1 MVLMLFCLCTYTNVF
16 ADDHAITGKI
26 LSDKNQP
33 IEGAVVLLLSL
44 PDSVFVANAVTDSL
58 GTFGLAANTE
68 AQKGGLLVVSCIG
81 YERKEMSVTGEKSLL
96 ITLKETSHQLKGV
109 TVTSKSTVKGLPGG
123 YAFTPGGAE
132 MLLQNGLDL
141 LKVTPMLDVSGGMQI
156 LGKGNANVYI
166 NGRDPHMP
174 VSMVLDMLRMVPPK
188 DVYRIEIMYNPGS
201 SQRAS
206 DQSGLVNIVMRR
218 PDYGWQGYAGVYL
231 QSVNGHLEETPVVYL
246 GYGHGRFRFSTSVQ
260 GLDSRTFSKSEKK
273 YDYKADALSVQ
284 NTSWD
289 KNYCYGGS
297 VNANATYDITGKS
310 QIGLSVGT
318 SVSDIK
324 HWTGVNTML
333 ANGEDGTVKQGG
345 QTAVAEMPKPWL
357 SYAVTAFYSLTTDD
371 NGSSLD
377 ASMGYS
383 NRTHKTTTHNDILA
397 DMGMDDWVSN
407 PYDETEIEGRHGAS
421 MEVKYKKR
429 FAKGG
434 SLGVGG
440 SYDISHI
447 DLDNQWLD
455 LVDGAYVDNA
465 LRSNRFVYDE
475 NVAGVYV
482 DYDRRWTK
490 HFSSVMGLRGE
501 QTHMSG
507 KVHATDESFT
517 RDYFN
522 VVPNVSLSFNS
533 TNQKHIIG
541 INYMSFIIRSPYSRL
556 NPFKYWDSQNSYMEG
571 NPNLKPEVLHSLGIS
586 YRFLQWYEFSVS
598 GSYKPSLQTSY
609 TVQDGN
615 GVSRTGYGD
624 LGRSRGFGLGLSA
637 YRSLFGGLLYLD
649 GRVSGSYKRMEGKI
663 AEYPLNTHLWSYS
676 AQLRSTVFFS
686 KARDFYM
693 QMNYYLSG
701 AYREP
706 AETRPVKHILTGVIS
721 KKFAFGGTVALGFT
735 GTFPWKNKTFY
746 DTSSYYYQSRDLT
759 SPTNISISFSQEF
772 GKKRVR
778 GAEGRSNSRFD
789 SRN

>member
-1 MVLMLFCLCTYTNVF
+1 MVLMLFCLCTYTNAF

-26 LSDKNQP
+26 LSDKNLP
-33 IEGAVVLLLSL
+33 IEGAVVSLLSL

-58 GTFGLAANTE
+58 GTFGLAANAE
-68 AQKGGLLVVSCIG
+68 VQKGGLLVVSCIG

-141 LKVTPMLDVSGGMQI
+141 LKVTPMLDVANGVQI
-156 LGKGNANVYI
+156 LGKGNANIYI

-174 VSMVLDMLRMVPPK
+174 VSMVLDMLRMMPPK

-218 PDYGWQGYAGVYL
+218 PDYGWQGYAGLFL
-231 QSVNGHLEETPVVYL
+231 QSVNGHLEEDPSIYL

-284 NTSWD
+284 NTTWS
-289 KNYCYGGS
+289 KNYCYGGT
-297 VNANATYDITGKS
+297 VNANATYDITEKS

-318 SVSDIK
+318 SLTHITVWD
-324 HWTGVNTML
+324 GVNTML
-333 ANGEDGTVKQGG
+333 TDGKDGTMKQGG
-345 QTAVAEMPKPWL
+345 QTSKYVSDGPRFAYSV
-357 SYAVTAFYSLTTDD
+357 VAFYSLTTDG

-377 ASMGYS
+377 ASIGYS
-383 NRTHKTTTHNDILA
+383 NTKERSLTHTDIVA
-397 DMGMDDWVSN
+397 DMGMDGWLSE
-407 PYDETEIEGRHGAS
+407 PYKENDSFVNHGTN

-429 FAKGG
+429 FTKGG
-434 SLGVGG
+434 SLGFGG
-440 SYDISHI
+440 SYDILHSDI
-447 DLDNQWLD
+447 DGRWADFA
-455 LVDGAYVDNA
+455 DGAYVDNA

-490 HFSSVMGLRGE
+490 HFSSVVGLRGE
-501 QTHMSG
+501 QTHMRG
-507 KVHATDESFT
+507 RQYATDESFT

-522 VVPNVSLSFNS
+522 VAPNVSLSFNS

-541 INYMSFIIRSPYSRL
+541 INYMSFIGRPRCYRL
-556 NPFKYWDSQNSYMEG
+556 NPFKYWDSQNSYREG
-571 NPNLKPEVLHSLGIS
+571 NPNLDPDVLHSLSVS

-598 GSYKPSLQTSY
+598 GSYDPSLQTSY

-615 GVSRTGYGD
+615 GVSRTGYGN
-624 LGRSRGFGLGLSA
+624 LGRSKGFGFGLSA
-637 YRSLFGGLLYLD
+637 YRSLFGGLFYLD

-676 AQLRSTVFFS
+676 AQLRSTLFLS
-686 KARDFYM
+686 KARDFSLEM
-693 QMNYYLSG
+693 HYYLSG
-701 AYREP
+701 ATREP
-706 AETRPVKHILTGVIS
+706 AEMRPVKHIVSAYLS
-721 KKFAFGGTVALGFT
+721 KRFGFGGSVILCFS
-735 GTFPWKNKTFY
+735 GTFPWKDKKFY

-759 SPTNISISFSQEF
+759 SPTRISISFSQEF